1 MRLLSI
7 FIFSFCFLF
16 NQLTVAQQNPVT
28 QFIQTAGMDAANTA
42 VLLADTKT
50 GKIISS
56 HDGNKPLIPA
66 SILKIVTTAT
76 ALEIYGPDYRIETRL
91 EYSGTIDSNGTL
103 TGDIYIKGG
112 GDPTLGSEHIGR
124 SGDNFLV
131 DCLSAIKTAGIK
143 AIEGRV
149 FADETCFD
157 GQGVSQK
164 WLWEDLGNY
173 FAAGSYGL
181 SFCDNTYRIY
191 FESKGIGTTPQ
202 IVRTEPNMKNIQFF
216 NYVKTKNSNSDDAY
230 IYGIPFINTRWIFG
244 TIPANQSLFFIKGDI
259 PDPALYM
266 AEQLHE
272 TLINATIRISKKP
285 STYRLAQI
293 NQETFSFERKLLFS
307 SQSPK
312 LSEIIRETNV
322 KSNNH
327 YAEHLF
333 KLIALSKHPQASF
346 ENATQTVI
354 SCWKERNVDLSSIY
368 MYDGSGLSPVNRVSP
383 QHIIDI
389 LMYMQRKSPYS
400 KEFLASL
407 PEAGKE
413 GTVRN
418 FLKNPKPKGTV
429 QLKSG
434 SISNVQ
440 CYAGYI
446 NQNDKQY
453 AFCIMANHY
462 SISRSTLKKAME
474 KMILAW

>member
-1 MRLLSI
+1 MRYLTI
-7 FIFSFCFLF
+7 FIFSFCCLF

-28 QFIQTAGMDAANTA
+28 QFIQTEGMDAANTA
-42 VLLADTKT
+42 VLLTDIKT

-56 HDGNKPLIPA
+56 HEKDKPLTPA

-76 ALEIYGPDYRIETRL
+76 ALEVYGPDYRIETRL
-91 EYSGTIDSNGTL
+91 EYSGTIDSNGIL

-124 SGDNFLV
+124 SGNDFWT
-131 DCLSAIKTAGIK
+131 DCLAAIKKAGIK
-143 AIEGRV
+143 AIEGRI

-191 FESKGIGTTPQ
+191 FKSEGADTTPL
-202 IVRTEPNMKNIQFF
+202 IIRTEPNMKDIQFF
-216 NYVKTKNSNSDDAY
+216 NYVKAKNRNSDDAY
-230 IYGIPFINTRWIFG
+230 IYGIPFVNTRWVFG
-244 TIPANQSLFFIKGDI
+244 TIPANQSSFFIKGDI

-272 TLINATIRISKKP
+272 TLIKASIRISKNP
-285 STYRLAQI
+285 STYRLAKI
-293 NQETFSFERKLLFS
+293 NQEAFSFERKLLLS
-307 SQSPK
+307 SYSPK
-312 LSEIIRETNV
+312 LSDIIHETNV

-333 KLIALSKHPQASF
+333 KLIALSKYPQASF
-346 ENATQTVI
+346 ENAAETVI
-354 SCWKERNVDLSSIY
+354 SCWKKRNVDLSNIY
-368 MYDGSGLSPVNRVSP
+368 LYDGSGLSPVNRISP
-383 QHIIDI
+383 QNMIDI
-389 LMYMQRKSPYS
+389 LVYMQRKSSYS

-418 FLKNPKPKGTV
+418 FLKNPKPKGTI

-462 SISRSTLKKAME
+462 SISRSALKKAME